1 MNNNQQ
7 LTRSNPQALSI
18 GGITVIVPDDYE
30 WSRATAAA
38 MTLLNFAHPNQP
50 MTRETLAAYDV
61 ILRNFHPDLAAAAAQ
76 ETLAR
81 VKWFPKPQ
89 EIAESAR
96 NILTLITSRGMYAT
110 DKAGYERKES
120 IKTWELDMLEDTRD
134 FIQRAKTER
143 ELKAEIAAWS
153 RRREVGG

>member
-1 MNNNQQ
+1 MNKQ
-7 LTRSNPQALSI
+7 LTQAAPDRALTI
-18 GGITVIVPDDYE
+18 AGGITVSIAEGYQ
-30 WSRATAAA
+30 WSLSTAAA
-38 MTLLNFAHPNQP
+38 FALLASAHPQTALTE
-50 MTRETLAAYDV
+50 MSISAYDA
-61 ILRNFHPDLAAAAAQ
+61 ILHNYPPALAAAAAQ